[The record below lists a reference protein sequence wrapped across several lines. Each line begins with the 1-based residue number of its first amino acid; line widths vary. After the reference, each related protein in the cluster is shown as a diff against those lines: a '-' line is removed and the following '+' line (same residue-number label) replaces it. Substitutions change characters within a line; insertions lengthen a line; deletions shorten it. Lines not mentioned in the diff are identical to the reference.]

1 MNELSY
7 MYRNL
12 KIIYFKGG
20 KMNKK
25 IENLIKRVV

>member
-7 MYRNL
+7 MYRDL
-12 KIIYFKGG
+12 KKNYFKGG
-20 KMNKK
+20 KVNKK